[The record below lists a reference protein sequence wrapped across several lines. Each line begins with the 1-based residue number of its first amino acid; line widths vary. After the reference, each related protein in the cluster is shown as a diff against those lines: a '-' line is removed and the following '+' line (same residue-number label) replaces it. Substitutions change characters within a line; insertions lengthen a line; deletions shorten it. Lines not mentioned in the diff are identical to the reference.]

1 MDSSAIALLVS
12 GAVVALIG
20 AAFVLVVSARLRDE
34 IRSLFRAF
42 DRTER
47 NHACG
52 QEREGRTELRTD
64 RDRLAERYQRLIDG
78 GSESD
83 STRQ

>member
-1 MDSSAIALLVS
+1 MATSAIALLVS
-12 GAVVALIG
+12 GAVVALVA
-20 AAFVLVVSARLRDE
+20 AAFVLVVSARLRAE

-47 NHACG
+47 
-52 QEREGRTELRTD
+52 TLVPVVVELRTD

-78 GSESD
+78 DSEGD
-83 STRQ
+83 PTRQ

>member
-1 MDSSAIALLVS
+1 MTSSALALLIS

-20 AAFVLVVSARLRDE
+20 AAFVVMVSARLRAE
-34 IRSLFRAF
+34 IQSLLRAF

-47 NHACG
+47 SLVPLVV
-52 QEREGRTELRTD
+52 ELRSD
-64 RDRLAERYQRLIDG
+64 RERLAERYQRLVDG
-78 GSESD
+78 GTERD

>member
-12 GAVVALIG
+12 GAVVALIC

-34 IRSLFRAF
+34 IRALFRSF

-47 NHACG
+47 ALVPVVV
-52 QEREGRTELRTD
+52 ELRSD

-83 STRQ
+83 PTRQ